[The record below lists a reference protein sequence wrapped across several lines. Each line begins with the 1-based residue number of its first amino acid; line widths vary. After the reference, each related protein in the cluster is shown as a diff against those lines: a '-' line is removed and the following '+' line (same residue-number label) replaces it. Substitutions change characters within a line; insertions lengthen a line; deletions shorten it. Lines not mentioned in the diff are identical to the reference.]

1 MSVSANN
8 RLKSSKAIDL
18 LFSKGTYIKVSDYS
32 LVYMKQKKENP
43 AGLRVGFSVGKKTQ
57 PLAVERNKT
66 KRIMRSAFVSCCSD
80 FFSAGSFFY
89 NVMFVCNCSA
99 PPSFSVAKEKIK
111 FLLLSFNDSISS
123 S

>member
-18 LFSKGTYIKVSDYS
+18 LFSKGTYIKVSGYS

-66 KRIMRSAFVSCCSD
+66 KRVLREAFRASFSN
-80 FFSAGSFFY
+80 FFSLEKTFFNIMIVY
-89 NVMFVCNCSA
+89 NGAS
-99 PPSFSVAKEKIK
+99 PPSFKNASEKLK
-111 FLLLSFNDSISS
+111 SLLLSFSESITND
-123 S
+123 

>member
-18 LFSKGTYIKVSDYS
+18 LFSKGAYLKVSDYS

-66 KRIMRSAFVSCCSD
+66 KRVLREAFRASFSN
-80 FFSAGSFFY
+80 FFSLEKTFFNIMIVY
-89 NVMFVCNCSA
+89 NGAS
-99 PPSFSVAKEKIK
+99 PPSFKNASEKLK
-111 FLLLSFNDSISS
+111 SLLLSFSESITND
-123 S
+123 

>member
-66 KRIMRSAFVSCCSD
+66 KRVLREAFRASFSN
-80 FFSAGSFFY
+80 FFSLEKTFF
-89 NVMFVCNCSA
+89 NIMFVYSGA
-99 PPSFSVAKEKIK
+99 YPPSFKNASEKLK
-111 FLLLSFNDSISS
+111 SLLLSFSESITND
-123 S
+123 

>member
-66 KRIMRSAFVSCCSD
+66 KRILREAFRASFSS
-80 FFSAGSFFY
+80 FFSLEKTFFNIMIVY
-89 NVMFVCNCSA
+89 NSPS
-99 PPSFSVAKEKIK
+99 PPSFKNASEKLK
-111 FLLLSFNDSISS
+111 SLLLSFSESITNG
-123 S
+123 

>member
-66 KRIMRSAFVSCCSD
+66 KRVLREAFRASFSN
-80 FFSAGSFFY
+80 FFSLEKTFF
-89 NVMFVCNCSA
+89 NIMFVYNGA
-99 PPSFSVAKEKIK
+99 YPPSFKNASEKLK
-111 FLLLSFNDSISS
+111 SLLLSFSESITND
-123 S
+123 

>member
-66 KRIMRSAFVSCCSD
+66 KRILREAFRASFSN
-80 FFSAGSFFY
+80 FFSLEKTFFNIMIVY
-89 NVMFVCNCSA
+89 NGAS
-99 PPSFSVAKEKIK
+99 PPSFKNASEKLK
-111 FLLLSFNDSISS
+111 SLLLSFSESITND
-123 S
+123 

>member
-18 LFSKGTYIKVSDYS
+18 LFSKGAYIKVSVYS
-32 LVYMKQKKENP
+32 LVYIKQKKENP

-66 KRIMRSAFVSCCSD
+66 KRILREAFRSSFSN
-80 FFSAGSFFY
+80 FFSLEKTFF
-89 NVMFVCNCSA
+89 NVMIVYNSPS
-99 PPSFSVAKEKIK
+99 PPSFIDASEKLNS
-111 FLLLSFNDSISS
+111 LLLSFSESITNG
-123 S
+123 

>member
-66 KRIMRSAFVSCCSD
+66 KRILREAFRASFSN
-80 FFSAGSFFY
+80 FFSLEKTFFNIMIVY
-89 NVMFVCNCSA
+89 NGAS
-99 PPSFSVAKEKIK
+99 PPSFKNASEKLK
-111 FLLLSFNDSISS
+111 SLLLSFSESITNG
-123 S
+123 

>member
-66 KRIMRSAFVSCCSD
+66 KRVLREAFRASFSN
-80 FFSAGSFFY
+80 FFSLEKSFFNIMIVY
-89 NVMFVCNCSA
+89 NGAS
-99 PPSFSVAKEKIK
+99 PPSFKNASEKLK
-111 FLLLSFNDSISS
+111 SLLLSFSKSITND
-123 S
+123 

>member
-66 KRIMRSAFVSCCSD
+66 KRVLREAFRASFSN
-80 FFSAGSFFY
+80 FFSLEKSFFNIMIVY
-89 NVMFVCNCSA
+89 NGAS
-99 PPSFSVAKEKIK
+99 PPSFKNASEKLK
-111 FLLLSFNDSISS
+111 SLLLSFSESITND
-123 S
+123 

>member
-66 KRIMRSAFVSCCSD
+66 KRVLREAFRASFSN
-80 FFSAGSFFY
+80 FFSLEKTFFNIMIVY
-89 NVMFVCNCSA
+89 NGAS
-99 PPSFSVAKEKIK
+99 PPSFKNASEKLK
-111 FLLLSFNDSISS
+111 SLLLSFSESITNG
-123 S
+123 

>member
-66 KRIMRSAFVSCCSD
+66 KRVLREAFRASFSN
-80 FFSAGSFFY
+80 FFSLEKTFFNIMLVY
-89 NVMFVCNCSA
+89 NGAS
-99 PPSFSVAKEKIK
+99 PPSFKNASEKLK
-111 FLLLSFNDSISS
+111 SLLLSFSESITND
-123 S
+123 

>member
-66 KRIMRSAFVSCCSD
+66 KRVLREAFRASFSN
-80 FFSAGSFFY
+80 FFSLEKTFFNIMIVY
-89 NVMFVCNCSA
+89 NGAS
-99 PPSFSVAKEKIK
+99 PPSFKNASEKLK
-111 FLLLSFNDSISS
+111 SLLLSFSESITND
-123 S
+123 

>member
-66 KRIMRSAFVSCCSD
+66 KRVLREAFRASFSN
-80 FFSAGSFFY
+80 FFSLEKTFF
-89 NVMFVCNCSA
+89 NVMIVYNSPS
-99 PPSFSVAKEKIK
+99 PPSFIDASEKLNS
-111 FLLLSFNDSISS
+111 LLLSFSESITNG
-123 S
+123 

>member
-8 RLKSSKAIDL
+8 KLKSSKAIDL

-32 LVYMKQKKENP
+32 LVYIKQKKENP

-66 KRIMRSAFVSCCSD
+66 KRILREAFRSSFSN
-80 FFSAGSFFY
+80 FFSLEKTFFNVRIVY
-89 NVMFVCNCSA
+89 NSPS
-99 PPSFSVAKEKIK
+99 PPSFIAASEKLNS
-111 FLLLSFNDSISS
+111 LLLSFSESITND
-123 S
+123 

>member
-66 KRIMRSAFVSCCSD
+66 KRVLREAFRASFSN
-80 FFSAGSFFY
+80 FFSLEKPFFNIMIVY
-89 NVMFVCNCSA
+89 NGAS
-99 PPSFSVAKEKIK
+99 PPSFKNASEKLK
-111 FLLLSFNDSISS
+111 SLLLSFSESITND
-123 S
+123 

>member
-66 KRIMRSAFVSCCSD
+66 KRVLREGFRASFSN
-80 FFSAGSFFY
+80 FFSLEKTFFNIMIVY
-89 NVMFVCNCSA
+89 NGAS
-99 PPSFSVAKEKIK
+99 PPSFKNASEKLK
-111 FLLLSFNDSISS
+111 SLLLSFSESITND
-123 S
+123 

>member
-43 AGLRVGFSVGKKTQ
+43 AGFRVGFSVGKKTQ

-66 KRIMRSAFVSCCSD
+66 KRVLREAFRASFSN
-80 FFSAGSFFY
+80 FFSLEKTFFNIMIVY
-89 NVMFVCNCSA
+89 NGAS
-99 PPSFSVAKEKIK
+99 PPSFKNASEKLK
-111 FLLLSFNDSISS
+111 SLLLSFSESITND
-123 S
+123 